1 MARHKTPTLT
11 EAELRVMKAVWKMGA
26 ASVAEVQASFSSTK
40 RLAYNTILT
49 MMRILEQKG
58 YLERQKLGRA
68 HIYRPLVSPGQ
79 ARSRAVRHLVRS
91 FFEDS
96 PEQLV
101 LSVLQNERLTPQ
113 EIARLKD
120 LIDKRG

>member
-58 YLERQKLGRA
+58 YLERQKAGRA

-101 LSVLQNERLTPQ
+101 LSVLQNERLSPE

>member
-26 ASVAEVQASFSSTK
+26 ASVAEVQAAFPSTK

-101 LSVLQNERLTPQ
+101 LSVLQNERLTSE
-113 EIARLKD
+113 EIAHLKE